1 MQCRCDSAE
10 TIKCGGMVQA
20 CNEMGCK
27 RDLRD
32 WGTLDGG
39 SQTSS
44 LFSMTDLEVSLTLFP
59 VWSFYLVGW
68 SWGTA
73 GQEYS
78 ADSSFETTLG
88 QGFKLIFGFN
98 GVELIYTTSPLIA
111 AVCISDTWNLE
122 NSPAARDRLCLRLV
136 PMRLKIKVYKSALR
150 IIPESLPDARR

>member
-1 MQCRCDSAE
+1 
-10 TIKCGGMVQA
+10 MVQA

-68 SWGTA
+68 SWER
-73 GQEYS
+73 Q
-78 ADSSFETTLG
+78 
-88 QGFKLIFGFN
+88 
-98 GVELIYTTSPLIA
+98 
-111 AVCISDTWNLE
+111 
-122 NSPAARDRLCLRLV
+122 ARSIQPTRPSRPRLV
-136 PMRLKIKVYKSALR
+136 KVLN
-150 IIPESLPDARR
+150 